1 MTFIKIL
8 ILITLLFGVNIKLSD
23 SYTEGVVP
31 TEKEIS
37 EEKLMQDREI
47 WLEDLVMCES
57 SGNPN
62 AINPMDLNGKPSY
75 GLLQFQL
82 TTFEMYSKRYKIPGE
97 LMDDQIQIQLVWQM
111 MDDPKVRWQN
121 EFPDCVKRLG
131 TPPQRVLE

>member
-37 EEKLMQDREI
+37 EEKLMQDRET

-57 SGNPN
+57 SGRPE
-62 AINPMDLNGKPSY
+62 AINPKDVDGTPSY
-75 GLLQFQL
+75 GLLQFKPS
-82 TTFEMYSKRYKIPGE
+82 TFEMYIKRYKMTGE
-97 LMDDQIQIQLVWQM
+97 LMDEEVQKAIVRKM
-111 MDDPKVRWQN
+111 MDDEKVKWQN